1 MNCIQCYIG
10 GEGEGLHNCFADGT
24 RRIMKWNV
32 NEGSNACKSLL
43 YEGDCECCISST
55 DIWDS
60 SNTKRFPC
68 LCATTRDAWRPD
80 TVEIAEAVYD
90 FDIACAS

>member
-1 MNCIQCYIG
+1 MRDQM
-10 GEGEGLHNCFADGT
+10 H
-24 RRIMKWNV
+24 V
-32 NEGSNACKSLL
+32 N
-43 YEGDCECCISST
+43 DSST
-55 DIWDS
+55 RGAAIVVFLVQTIWDS

-90 FDIACAS
+90 FDIACASWTSQHRKLYALTYY